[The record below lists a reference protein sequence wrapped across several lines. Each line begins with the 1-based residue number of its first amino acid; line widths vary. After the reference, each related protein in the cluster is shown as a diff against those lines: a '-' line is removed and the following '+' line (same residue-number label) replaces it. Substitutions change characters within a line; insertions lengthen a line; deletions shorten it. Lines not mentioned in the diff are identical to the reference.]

1 MVMFAE
7 PQPKAQA
14 VQEMEPKA
22 IYFIGGPR
30 HGKSIADTGH
40 DEVRWDGH
48 VYFRKSI
55 VLKKQSFQFDVL
67 AYFGRLEDLKIG
79 AE

>member
-7 PQPKAQA
+7 PQPKLQS
-14 VQEMEPKA
+14 VQTDEPKP
-22 IYFIGGPR
+22 IYFIGGPY

-40 DEVRWDGH
+40 NEVRRNEH
-48 VYFRKSI
+48 VYYRKTI